1 LKFEEHGL
9 LYLVCISLHL
19 LAASLWL
26 GHMFVWSLVV
36 GPAQKRIEPP
46 ETAELLRER
55 SLYLGALGW
64 PALAILAATGLYL
77 LSQRGVGIGDLVSGA
92 AFSAGDGSLAIK
104 LGAVLFMVVYQIV
117 WAHRP
122 APIAIYFNIL
132 AALIVLGA
140 SVALV
145 RGWA

>member
-1 LKFEEHGL
+1 L
-9 LYLVCISLHL
+9 LYWVCISLHL

-46 ETAELLRER
+46 ATAELLRER

-64 PALAILAATGLYL
+64 PALAVLAVTGLYL
-77 LSQRGVGIGDLVSGA
+77 LDQRGITPTDLFTGA
-92 AFSAGDGSLAIK
+92 AFAVAGNSLAIK
-104 LGAVLFMVVYQIV
+104 LGAVLFMVFYQVV
-117 WAHRP
+117 WAHRQ
-122 APIAIYFNIL
+122 APVAIYFNML

-140 SVALV
+140 SVVLV
-145 RGWA
+145 RGWP

>member
-1 LKFEEHGL
+1 L
-9 LYLVCISLHL
+9 LYWVCISLHL

-26 GHMFVWSLVV
+26 GHMFVWALVV

-46 ETAELLRER
+46 ETAEFLRER
-55 SLYLGALGW
+55 SVYLGGLGW
-64 PALAILAATGLYL
+64 PALAVLVLTGLYL
-77 LSQRGVGIGDLVSGA
+77 LGQRGIGPGDLLSGA
-92 AFSAGDGSLAIK
+92 AFSADGGSLAIK
-104 LGAVLFMVVYQIV
+104 LGAVLFMIVYQSI

-122 APIAIYFNIL
+122 APVAIYFNML

-145 RGWA
+145 RGWM

>member
-1 LKFEEHGL
+1 M
-9 LYLVCISLHL
+9 LYWICISLHL

-64 PALAILAATGLYL
+64 PALTILAATGLYML
-77 LSQRGVGIGDLVSGA
+77 DQRGITLGDLVSGA
-92 AFSAGDGSLAIK
+92 AFSTGDRSLALK
-104 LGAVLFMVVYQIV
+104 LGAVLFMVIYQII
-117 WAHRP
+117 WAHHR
-122 APIAIYFNIL
+122 APIAIYFNML

-145 RGWA
+145 RGGM

>member
-1 LKFEEHGL
+1 M
-9 LYLVCISLHL
+9 LYWVCISLHL

-46 ETAELLRER
+46 ETAEFLRER
-55 SLYLGALGW
+55 SVYLGGLGW
-64 PALAILAATGLYL
+64 PALAVLVLTGVYMLG
-77 LSQRGVGIGDLVSGA
+77 QRGIGPGDLLSGA
-92 AFSAGDGSLAIK
+92 AFSADGSLAIK
-104 LGAVLFMVVYQIV
+104 LGAVLFMIIYQSI

-122 APIAIYFNIL
+122 APLAIYVNML
-132 AALIVLGA
+132 AALIVLAA

-145 RGWA
+145 RGWP